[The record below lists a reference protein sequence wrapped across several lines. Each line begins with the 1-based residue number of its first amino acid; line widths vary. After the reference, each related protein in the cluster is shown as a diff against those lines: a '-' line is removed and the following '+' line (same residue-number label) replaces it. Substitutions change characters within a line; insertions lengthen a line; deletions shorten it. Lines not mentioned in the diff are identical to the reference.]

1 MTDRLDF
8 IFATFIYLKE
18 IIMTITTKK
27 TTIALAASAVLTA
40 GLALSP
46 MIASAD
52 ANPFGNTELSS
63 GYMQLAEGTCG
74 AKKEAEAKCGA
85 NKEATDAHK
94 ATKEGKCGEAK
105 CGAEKK
111 AAMKAAHE
119 ATCGAEKEAAMKA
132 AKEAKCGAEMKKK
145 MEEGSCGAK
154 K

>member
-1 MTDRLDF
+1 MSF
-8 IFATFIYLKE
+8 
-18 IIMTITTKK
+18 TTKK
-27 TTIALAASAVLTA
+27 TTIALAASVALSA

-52 ANPFGNTELSS
+52 TNPFASAELSS

-74 AKKEAEAKCGA
+74 ANKEAKDAEAKCGA

-111 AAMKAAHE
+111 AEMKAAHE
-119 ATCGAEKEAAMKA
+119 GNCGV
-132 AKEAKCGAEMKKK
+132 EMKDK
-145 MEEGSCGAK
+145 MEEGTCGAK